1 MNEKKVNIII
11 ADDHKLF
18 RKGMRALLGEFSF
31 IGEIYEA
38 ADGLELLELLKQTHP
53 LPDLVLLDIQM
64 PVLDGIEANKKIRKQ
79 FPQLKVLILTM
90 EDDEQFILHL
100 IMEGVDGYL
109 LKNSEPEE
117 LEMAIR
123 KLLKND
129 FYFPDKLSHLVLKN
143 VRKKNFSLKDV
154 PEFTQKEIDILK
166 YICKEYTAPEIA
178 ERINVSVRTVEGYRS
193 RLLEK
198 TGAKNIA
205 GLVVY
210 ALKHKL
216 VFL

>member
-1 MNEKKVNIII
+1 MDEKKADIVI
-11 ADDHKLF
+11 ADDHMLF

-31 IGEIYEA
+31 VGEIYEA
-38 ADGLELLELLKQTHP
+38 ANGLELLELLKQTKP

-64 PVLDGIEANKKIRKQ
+64 PVMDGIEANYQIRKQ
-79 FPQLKVLILTM
+79 FPHLKVLILTM

-109 LKNSEPEE
+109 LKNSEPAE

-129 FYFPDKLSHLVLKN
+129 FYFPDKMSHLLLKSA
-143 VRKKNFSLKDV
+143 RKKNYSLKEM
-154 PEFTQKEIDILK
+154 PEFTPKEIEILK
-166 YICKEYTAPEIA
+166 YICKEFTAPEIA
-178 ERINVSVRTVEGYRS
+178 KRLDISVRTVEGHRS
-193 RLLEK
+193 RLLDK

-216 VFL
+216 VFI

>member
-1 MNEKKVNIII
+1 MNEKKADIVI

-18 RKGMRALLGEFSF
+18 RKGMRALLSEFNF

-38 ADGLELLELLKQTHP
+38 ADGKELLDLLKNSRP

-64 PVLDGIEANKKIRKQ
+64 PVMDGIEANKKIKKQ
-79 FPQLKVLILTM
+79 FPELKVLILTM

-100 IMEGVDGYL
+100 IMEGVNGYM

-117 LEMAIR
+117 LELAIL

-129 FYFPDKLSHLVLKN
+129 FYFPDNMTHLVLKSARN
-143 VRKKNFSLKDV
+143 KNFSIKDL
-154 PEFTQKEIDILK
+154 PEFTPKEIEILE
-166 YICKEYTAPEIA
+166 YICKENTASEIA
-178 ERINVSVRTVEGYRS
+178 EKLNISVRTVEGYRS
-193 RLLEK
+193 RLLDK

-216 VFL
+216 VIV